1 MVVRLVILGLP
12 GAGKGTQGY
21 LLAEKFG
28 IPAISTGDMFRDAL
42 QSETELGLEVKQYVE
57 RGGLVPDRLTVAL
70 VKERL
75 HEADARDGFLLDGFP
90 RTVAQ
95 AEALEDLL
103 KETGGPLDAAVFID
117 VPQEESLRR
126 ISLRRVCED
135 CGATFGGDA
144 GSDTCAECG
153 GQLVKRQDDPEET
166 VRARLQ
172 VYTEQ
177 TVPVVD
183 YYDAAGI
190 LVRTDGLQPIDDVQE
205 EIIEKLTGLDGPA
218 RTGDVG

>member
-1 MVVRLVILGLP
+1 MRLVILGLP
-12 GAGKGTQGY
+12 GAGKGTQGQ
-21 LLAEKFG
+21 LLGEHFG
-28 IPAISTGDMFRDAL
+28 IPPISTGDMFRDAL

-57 RGGLVPDRLTVAL
+57 RGGLVPDRLTVEL

-75 HEADARDGFLLDGFP
+75 AAEDTREGFLLDGFP

-95 AEALEDLL
+95 AKALETILT
-103 KETGGPLDAAVFID
+103 EAGHRLDAAVFVD

-126 ISLRRVCED
+126 ISLRRVCEQ
-135 CGATFGGDA
+135 CGATYGPDA
-144 GSDTCAECG
+144 GETCTSCG
-153 GQLVKRQDDPEET
+153 GKLVKRQDDPEET

-183 YYDAAGI
+183 YYDEAGI
-190 LVRTDGLQPIDDVQE
+190 LVRADGLQSIDDVLAD
-205 EIIEKLTGLDGPA
+205 IIDALDALGDNPE
-218 RTGDVG
+218 TGDTE